1 MRFLF
6 VLIIIFILIL
16 SCRKHLAHFQFFR
29 LKNKI
34 KNNPAIGIKQ
44 GDNSYNYNAGG
55 YAVSYRVK
63 ESPLGLRVEWLHFKR
78 RLTFIEKKILDI
90 KRSLNKFFLY
100 QRWAV
105 LLRPSLI
112 IVLLAALTIFY
123 LGVKDQPIQQIGH
136 FKWIIAQITGINPES
151 IEYAGRGWFNVS
163 GQRRFLDKSG
173 DPVTIR
179 FNPLGWLFFSDSV
192 NINRWN
198 KKLNKYVT
206 YSVDANDRGDVW
218 LRKKDGK
225 IQGKGL
231 VKKNKEI
238 HGKIQADMIIWDEPT
253 GSLQVPG
260 HQIGAEDGKA
270 KFFDE

>member
-1 MRFLF
+1 MRFL
-6 VLIIIFILIL
+6 
-16 SCRKHLAHFQFFR
+16 LARFQFFR
-29 LKNKI
+29 LKKKI
-34 KNNPAIGIKQ
+34 KNNPSIGIKQ
-44 GDNSYNYNAGG
+44 GDNSYNYNEGG
-55 YAVSYRVK
+55 YTVSYRVK
-63 ESPLGLRVEWLHFKR
+63 ESALGLTVEWLYFKR

-90 KRSLNKFFLY
+90 KRILNNFFLY
-100 QRWAV
+100 QRWAT

-123 LGVKDQPIQQIGH
+123 LGVREQSNQRIGH
-136 FKWIIAQITGINPES
+136 FKWIIAQMAGISPES
-151 IEYAGRGWFNVS
+151 IEYAGEGWFNIS

-179 FNPLGWLFFSDSV
+179 FNPLGWLFFSETA

-225 IQGKGL
+225 I
-231 VKKNKEI
+231 
-238 HGKIQADMIIWDEPT
+238 HGVAQADKIVWDEPA
-253 GSLQVPG
+253 GSRKASG
-260 HQIGAEDGKA
+260 HYLVVEDGKPR
-270 KFFDE
+270 FFDE

>member
-16 SCRKHLAHFQFFR
+16 FCRKHLARFQLFR
-29 LKNKI
+29 LKKKI
-34 KNNPAIGIKQ
+34 KNNPSLGIKQ
-44 GDNSYNYNAGG
+44 EDNSYNYNEGG
-55 YAVSYRVK
+55 YTVSYRLK
-63 ESPLGLRVEWLHFKR
+63 ESALGLTVEWLFLKR
-78 RLTFIEKKILDI
+78 RLTFIEKKTLDI
-90 KRSLNKFFLY
+90 KRSLDKFFLY
-100 QRWAV
+100 QRWAT

-112 IVLLAALTIFY
+112 IVLMAALTIFY
-123 LGVKDQPIQQIGH
+123 LGVKDQSTRRIGH
-136 FKWIIAQITGINPES
+136 FKWIIAQMAGISPES
-151 IEYAGRGWFNVS
+151 IEYAGGGWFNIS
-163 GQRRFLDKSG
+163 GQRKFLDNSG
-173 DPVTIR
+173 DPITIR

-198 KKLNKYVT
+198 RKLNKYVT
-206 YSVDANDRGDVW
+206 YSVDANDWGDVW
-218 LRKKDGK
+218 LEKKDSK

-231 VKKNKEI
+231 VKKNKQI
-238 HGKIQADMIIWDEPT
+238 HGKIQADRIIWDEPT